1 MNDVIL
7 PRILSSTGTFIG
19 RANGR
24 DYRLIPQIA
33 ESTACDGFELMLLE
47 DWSERL
53 PVVCDFLLA
62 SGFLPETVHLE
73 KNIGVLLSAGTEK
86 CAEEALE
93 IYRRDMEAAARLG
106 ARLVVLHFWGGR
118 LSDYLI
124 DKNLPLIPLF
134 YDIAAQYGILLTIEN
149 IPCVYGTPLFMWNRI
164 AAYYPEAKFIFDTRF
179 GGFHNEYKKI
189 FASPH
194 WKNVCHMHISDFGGE
209 MIQPILHPGEGAM
222 DFDDLFAAMPSYPQ
236 AIAVESPVLAG
247 DGTVDIEKL
256 NRTVAYTRE
265 MCEKYRK

>member
-24 DYRLIPQIA
+24 DYHLIPQIA
-33 ESTACDGFELMLLE
+33 GSTACDGFELMLLE

-53 PVVCDFLLA
+53 PAVCDFLLA

-86 CAEEALE
+86 CAGEALE
-93 IYRRDMEAAARLG
+93 IFRRDIVAASRLG
-106 ARLVVLHFWGGR
+106 ARLAVLHFWGGR
-118 LSDYLI
+118 LSDYHI

-134 YDIAAQYGILLTIEN
+134 YDIAAESGILLTIEN

-209 MIQPILHPGEGAM
+209 MIHPILHPGNGTI
-222 DFDDLFAAMPSYPQ
+222 DFNDLFAAMPSYPQ
-236 AIAVESPVLAG
+236 AIAVESPVLNG
-247 DGTVDIEKL
+247 NGTVDIEKL
-256 NRTVAYTRE
+256 NRTVAYTRA